1 MRANFIRGRGDNM
14 GVAGALNDAGSIT
27 VPVMSFW
34 SNDYGLYCMAGNVN
48 EWCLDVYRPLSF
60 EDVNEFRPFRG
71 NVFETL
77 ERDEEGNVAQKD
89 SLGRLRKRA
98 ITEAEA
104 NEKWRDIKKSD
115 YINYGDGDWASSTEY
130 TNAEADKGSGS
141 NRMYSQ
147 KPSDMTSLVNDHT
160 RVYKG
165 GSWRDRAYWLSP
177 GTRRFLQEDQSRD
190 DLGFRCA
197 MTRVGSPR
205 GITKKK

>member
-1 MRANFIRGRGDNM
+1 M

-27 VPVMSFW
+27 VPVMSYW
-34 SNDYGLYCMAGNVN
+34 PNDYGLYNMAGNVN
-48 EWCLDVYRPLSF
+48 EWCLDVYRPLSL
-60 EDVNEFRPFRG
+60 EDFDGFRPFRG

-89 SLGRLRKRA
+89 SLGRLKKRP

-104 NEKWRDIKKSD
+104 NEKWREIKKSD
-115 YINYGDGDWASSTEY
+115 YRNYNDGDWASSVEW
-130 TNAEADKGSGS
+130 TNQEADKGPGS

-147 KPSDMTSLVNDHT
+147 KPSDMTSLINDHV

-177 GTRRFLQEDQSRD
+177 GTRRYLQEDQSRD

-197 MTRVGSPR
+197 MTRVGSPK
-205 GITKKK
+205 GKSK